1 MNSLKVIPLGGL
13 GEIGNNMMV
22 FEYGDDI
29 IVIDAGLMFPSESI
43 PGARIAIPD
52 ITYLNNNK
60 DRVRAILITHGHE
73 DHIGA
78 LPWVLSDLNV
88 PVYAPKLA
96 HGLIKVK
103 LREHGIL
110 RNVNLEIVNAYEQ
123 FDIGNIS
130 VQFFPVCHS
139 IPDAMGIILKTPLGL
154 IVHTGDFKIDHT
166 PEGGNPVDFPAF
178 MEMVSDQVLL
188 LCSDSTYAEND
199 GYTPS
204 DRIVGETLDR
214 VIGESEGRVLIA
226 TFASLISR
234 VQQIIDAAVKHH
246 RKVAV
251 IGRSMISN
259 VKMATK
265 MGYLNVPD
273 GTIITLTLAND
284 LPANEVVIIAT
295 GAQGEPTSALVR
307 VANREHPDL
316 EIMLGDTVVISAS
329 PIPGN
334 ETLIAKTID
343 NLYRQGAEVLYSKI
357 AMVHVHGHASREEL
371 KLMLALVK
379 PRYFVP
385 IHGEYR
391 HLVAHARI
399 ANTVGVSQSNT
410 FVIEDGDVLE
420 FTQDHAQITGSV
432 VVGRNYVA

>member
-52 ITYLNNNK
+52 ITYLKNNK

-166 PEGGNPVDFPAF
+166 PEGGNLVDFPAF

-188 LCSDSTYAEND
+188 LCSDSTYAENG

>member
-1 MNSLKVIPLGGL
+1 MIPLGGL

-60 DRVRAILITHGHE
+60 DRVKAILITHGHE

-166 PEGGNPVDFPAF
+166 PEGGNLVDFPAF

>member
-1 MNSLKVIPLGGL
+1 MIPLGGL

-52 ITYLNNNK
+52 ITYLKNNK

-166 PEGGNPVDFPAF
+166 PEGGNLVDFPAF

-246 RKVAV
+246 RK
-251 IGRSMISN
+251 
-259 VKMATK
+259 
-265 MGYLNVPD
+265 
-273 GTIITLTLAND
+273 
-284 LPANEVVIIAT
+284 VVIIAT

>member
-1 MNSLKVIPLGGL
+1 MIPLGGL

-52 ITYLNNNK
+52 ITYLKNNK

-166 PEGGNPVDFPAF
+166 PEGGNLVDFPAF

-188 LCSDSTYAEND
+188 LCSDSTYAENG

-329 PIPGN
+329 PIPGI

>member
-52 ITYLNNNK
+52 ITYLKNNK

-166 PEGGNPVDFPAF
+166 PEGGNLVDFPAF

-204 DRIVGETLDR
+204 DRIVGETLGR

>member
-1 MNSLKVIPLGGL
+1 MCI
-13 GEIGNNMMV
+13 
-22 FEYGDDI
+22 
-29 IVIDAGLMFPSESI
+29 
-43 PGARIAIPD
+43 R
-52 ITYLNNNK
+52 
-60 DRVRAILITHGHE
+60 DR
-73 DHIGA
+73 
-78 LPWVLSDLNV
+78 
-88 PVYAPKLA
+88 
-96 HGLIKVK
+96 
-103 LREHGIL
+103 
-110 RNVNLEIVNAYEQ
+110 
-123 FDIGNIS
+123 
-130 VQFFPVCHS
+130 
-139 IPDAMGIILKTPLGL
+139 
-154 IVHTGDFKIDHT
+154 
-166 PEGGNPVDFPAF
+166 
-178 MEMVSDQVLL
+178 
-188 LCSDSTYAEND
+188 
-199 GYTPS
+199 
-204 DRIVGETLDR
+204 
-214 VIGESEGRVLIA
+214 
-226 TFASLISR
+226 
-234 VQQIIDAAVKHH
+234 VKHH

>member
-1 MNSLKVIPLGGL
+1 MIPLGGL

-52 ITYLNNNK
+52 ITYLKNNK

-166 PEGGNPVDFPAF
+166 PEGGNLVDFPAF

-432 VVGRNYVA
+432 VGGRNYVA

>member
-52 ITYLNNNK
+52 ITYLKNNK

-166 PEGGNPVDFPAF
+166 PEGGNLVDFPAF

-214 VIGESEGRVLIA
+214 VIGEWEGRVLIA

-307 VANREHPDL
+307 VANRDHPDL

>member
-43 PGARIAIPD
+43 SGARIAIPD
-52 ITYLNNNK
+52 ITYLKNNK

-166 PEGGNPVDFPAF
+166 PEGGNLVDFPAF

-204 DRIVGETLDR
+204 DRIVGETLGR

>member
-1 MNSLKVIPLGGL
+1 MGGL

-29 IVIDAGLMFPSESI
+29 IVIDAGLMFPSESV

-52 ITYLNNNK
+52 ITYLKNHK

-78 LPWVLSDLNV
+78 LPWVLSDLDV

-103 LREHGIL
+103 LREHGML
-110 RNVNLEIVNAYEQ
+110 GNVNLEIVNAYEQ
-123 FDIGNIS
+123 FDIGDIS

-139 IPDAMGIILKTPLGL
+139 IPDAMGIVLKTPLGL
-154 IVHTGDFKIDHT
+154 VVHTGDFKIDHT
-166 PEGGNPVDFPAF
+166 PVGGNPIDFPAF
-178 MEMVSDQVLL
+178 MEMVSNQVLL

-204 DRIVGETLDR
+204 ERIVGETLDR

-273 GTIITLTLAND
+273 ETIISLTLAND
-284 LPANEVVIIAT
+284 LPSNEVVIIAT

-316 EIMLGDTVVISAS
+316 EIVSGDTVVISAS
-329 PIPGN
+329 AIPGN

-357 AMVHVHGHASREEL
+357 AMVHVHGHASRDEL
-371 KLMLALVK
+371 KMMLALVK
-379 PRYFVP
+379 PRFFVP

-399 ANTVGVSQSNT
+399 ANTVGLSQDNT

-432 VVGRNYVA
+432 TVGRNYVA